1 MFEKK
6 WRFWGFIFG
15 IWMLLGI
22 FSSVNLYFIE
32 AREDNPIN
40 WFTAFVWAM
49 PDMLIW
55 AFFTPVIALLLT
67 RFPLERGSW
76 KRSMLVHALVGFS
89 FPLIHGII
97 DAFVNAAIYWS
108 YGLSFSFGHSISAH
122 ITYEYFQMVIIYWL
136 VVSVLTGI
144 RYYQQFRERELRAAQ
159 LESQL
164 SQAQL
169 QALRMQLNP
178 HYLFNS
184 LNAVSALVEDEPKK
198 ARELL
203 ANLGDLLRTSLEGEQ
218 DNFVPL
224 ENELRFIR
232 SYLDVERVRLGERL
246 HVEFEIDPKTETALV
261 PNLILQPLV
270 ENAIRHGIAPHVEN
284 GDVRILAE
292 LEGDRLILSIFDN
305 GKGIEVFNGNGQ
317 MYEEG
322 VGIRNTRERLKVIY
336 GERASFQLNSLESG
350 WTESRVTLPLQMS
363 LASQRKELEVEET
376 HESV

>member
-67 RFPLERGSW
+67 RFRLERGSW

-284 GDVRILAE
+284 GDVRILSE

-336 GERASFQLNSLESG
+336 GERASFKLNSLESG
-350 WTESRVTLPLQMS
+350 WTESRVTLPLQLS
-363 LASQRKELEVEET
+363 LANQRKELEVEET

>member
-55 AFFTPVIALLLT
+55 AFFTPVIALLLK

-284 GDVRILAE
+284 GDVRILSE

-336 GERASFQLNSLESG
+336 GERASFKLNSLESG
-350 WTESRVTLPLQMS
+350 WTESRVTLPLQLS
-363 LASQRKELEVEET
+363 LANQRKELEVEET